1 MGNLNLSGKDPASD
15 LFIFCKLKFGL
26 VIVGWEADLLVQTC
40 FRTLQICQ
48 LSVTQ
53 WHDEDWTV

>member
-40 FRTLQICQ
+40 Q